1 MAFRSR
7 KEPAGSDRSE
17 LRLILSNLEQA
28 VRFSSSLVGLVS
40 PPLPAFLSVEE
51 VKEFCVGL
59 LNPCGPHPWRAWW
72 DEQEE
77 TSRFSLAHSLF
88 LFRKTLPG
96 GSEASAIA
104 SFLETMTQ
112 PQTPADPEFLAF
124 IRQEVPR
131 LFRQGWDAGY
141 RHQVSSLTPPT
152 SSSLTT
158 SRATG
163 GVRGGRSSTSRAAPS
178 AALGLS
184 STAPS
189 PAKVA
194 GVPDGGKW
202 RVVTINGDQDLCL
215 RPLHHLIYDHLSK
228 KPWLL
233 RGDAKSRRFRG
244 FTHVPGEVFV
254 SGDYA
259 SATDSIPLDIYHE
272 MLKAVA
278 RTSTEVPTSLW
289 AFALRS
295 SVKEFVD
302 CRGSSL
308 GWQGRG
314 QLMGS
319 YLSFPF
325 LCLLNYL
332 CFRFSIRRR
341 VPLRINGDDI
351 VFRCTEEEREVWAR
365 NVARCGLILSAGKT
379 LVHPRVF
386 TLNSVMFRA
395 DVNAV
400 RSVSFFRSKAFFT
413 APETAS
419 AIAGQLHAL
428 VVGRPGSKV
437 KDEIQVAFLLRN
449 QKKLAWSMMSL
460 TRDLSARV
468 SDKVLRMSGLYDRER
483 FYLGLPPPPPARG
496 PPLPGGFVRRPPGKG
511 WRLRVQ
517 RQEEQVFFRYLS
529 EMSWLGW
536 QPTSVRRGTTRYRRF
551 RRLNCRFLRGA
562 TGKAVYLG
570 ATGSSDVERGTI
582 WCYPASKF
590 VPGGI
595 MG

>member
-1 MAFRSR
+1 M
-7 KEPAGSDRSE
+7 
-17 LRLILSNLEQA
+17 
-28 VRFSSSLVGLVS
+28 
-40 PPLPAFLSVEE
+40 
-51 VKEFCVGL
+51 GL
-59 LNPCGPHPWRAWW
+59 LDPCGPHPWREWW

-77 TSRFSLAHSLF
+77 TARFSFAHSLF

-96 GSEASAIA
+96 GSEASALA
-104 SFLETMTQ
+104 SFLETMVQ
-112 PQTPADPEFLAF
+112 PQAPADPEFLAF
-124 IRQEVPR
+124 IRREVPR
-131 LFRQGWDAGY
+131 LFRPGWDSSY
-141 RHQVSSLTPPT
+141 RNQVSSLTPPT
-152 SSSLTT
+152 SASLGT

-163 GVRGGRSSTSRAAPS
+163 GVRGGCTSISRAAPS
-178 AALGLS
+178 AALGLTVLS
-184 STAPS
+184 PS
-189 PAKVA
+189 PAKVV

-202 RVVTINGDQDLCL
+202 RVVTINGDQDLLL
-215 RPLHHLIYDHLSK
+215 RPLHHLMYDHLSR

-278 RTSTEVPTSLW
+278 MTSTEVPNSVW
-289 AFALRS
+289 QFAIAS

-302 CRGSSL
+302 CKGSPL

-332 CFRFSIRRR
+332 CFRFSIKRK

-351 VFRCTEEEREVWAR
+351 VFRCTEREKEVWMR
-365 NVARCGLILSAGKT
+365 NVSRCGLVLSKGKT

-413 APETAS
+413 APESAE

-428 VVGRPGSKV
+428 VVGRPGSRV

-483 FYLGLPPPPPARG
+483 FYLGLPPPPPCRG
-496 PPLPGGFVRRPPGKG
+496 PPLPGGFVQRPLGKG

-529 EMSWLGW
+529 EMTWLGW
-536 QPTSVRRGTTRYRRF
+536 QPTGVRRGITRYHRF
-551 RRLNCRFLRGA
+551 RRKNCRFLRGA

-570 ATGSSDVERGTI
+570 TIGTGEGRGETVWCLPATR
-582 WCYPASKF
+582 F
-590 VPGGI
+590 VSGGV